1 MNFFYWQALGR
12 TQICLMVQQILG
24 NFTEG
29 NVTNFTWKSP
39 IFFVAK
45 HCVIEW
51 KFAKIGIL
59 ACVDFWIMGHT
70 YSFCMFILDLQNSW
84 TQALLDIGGPVFFSC
99 SMKDNKVHTFKRS
112 LQGILA
118 SIIEMLQ
125 YGKYNSHDVTQVI
138 IVVKIK
144 TIHIYHAY
152 KINIPWGLVQ
162 MFVCQR
168 L

>member
-1 MNFFYWQALGR
+1 
-12 TQICLMVQQILG
+12 
-24 NFTEG
+24 
-29 NVTNFTWKSP
+29 
-39 IFFVAK
+39 
-45 HCVIEW
+45 
-51 KFAKIGIL
+51 
-59 ACVDFWIMGHT
+59 MGHA

-125 YGKYNSHDVTQVI
+125 YGKYNSHSACHLVI

-152 KINIPWGLVQ
+152 KINIP
-162 MFVCQR
+162 
-168 L
+168 